1 MKKNL
6 LALVLAFCLL
16 TMGLGLNQGLSM
28 TAKATEAGSA
38 ATEQPAAEDET
49 FSFADL
55 QHREFYFASGAG
67 GWRTVMSIKVDGSFA
82 GVYSD
87 SEMGS
92 VGEGYPKGTYY
103 LCEFEGVF
111 TDPVQ
116 VNDYTYSVKIDELR
130 CLKEPETTEIIDE
143 ILYHYSTPYGI
154 EGAEEI
160 LIYLPGAPISELPEE
175 YMNWVRNDMA
185 DPEATELPFYG
196 LYNATEQNGFSS
208 YDALARLDEYLA
220 SVREQ
225 ADLISASLEKDP
237 LTQFDMNQKS
247 AELAELWDLA
257 MNAVWNVLEGTMT
270 KEELFTLTENQQE
283 WIAVKDAVVEKAGA
297 EVQGGS
303 MYPLVVNSEAARL
316 TEERVSDLYG
326 LLRGPEFP

>member
-1 MKKNL
+1 MRKTL
-6 LALVLAFCLL
+6 LTLVLVFCLM
-16 TMGLGLNQGLSM
+16 TMGPGFDQGLFM
-28 TAKATEAGSA
+28 TAKATEAGNA
-38 ATEQPAAEDET
+38 ATEQPTAEDDA
-49 FSFADL
+49 FSFLDL

-67 GWRTVMSIKVDGSFA
+67 GWRTVMSIKADGSFA
-82 GVYSD
+82 GVFSD

-103 LCEFEGVF
+103 LCEFEGTF

-143 ILYHYSTPYGI
+143 ILYHYSTPYGL

-160 LIYLPGAPISELPEE
+160 LIYLPGAPIGELPEE

-185 DPEATELPFYG
+185 EPEATELPFYG

-208 YDALARLDEYLA
+208 YDALAQLDEYLA

-237 LTQFDMNQKS
+237 LTQADMNQKS
-247 AELAELWDLA
+247 AELAQLWDFA
-257 MNAVWNVLEGTMT
+257 MSAVWNVLEGSLT

-283 WIAVKDAVVEKAGA
+283 WAAVKDKLVEEAGA

-326 LLRGPEFP
+326 LLKGPEFP